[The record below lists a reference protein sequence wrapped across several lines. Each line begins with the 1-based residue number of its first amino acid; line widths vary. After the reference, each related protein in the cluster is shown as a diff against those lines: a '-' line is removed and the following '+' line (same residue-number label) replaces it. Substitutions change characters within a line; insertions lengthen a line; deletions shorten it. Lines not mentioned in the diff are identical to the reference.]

1 MINTPYY
8 ISSSKRFQ
16 IYPCQISKWIS
27 EVKAID
33 DKEQVNQSHIHRHF
47 AKEIKSTLHTIR
59 QISQNINQKHNHSNN
74 QTDIQNVPSQS
85 KASNH

>member
-16 IYPCQISKWIS
+16 IYPCQICKRIS

-33 DKEQVNQSHIHRHF
+33 DKKQVDEPHIHRHF
-47 AKEIKSTLHTIR
+47 QRE
-59 QISQNINQKHNHSNN
+59 QNK
-74 QTDIQNVPSQS
+74 TDAIDD
-85 KASNH
+85 A

>member
-33 DKEQVNQSHIHRHF
+33 DKEQMNQPHVHRHF
-47 AKEIKSTLHTIR
+47 A
-59 QISQNINQKHNHSNN
+59 
-74 QTDIQNVPSQS
+74 
-85 KASNH
+85 